1 MAWLQV
7 AGANSVLPPWVR
19 YRFPEIAFI
28 LTKLRQ
34 TPCGDEKCHYCREH
48 HDPEINLERFFGFT
62 GFREK
67 PPTSEG
73 KSLQRAI
80 VADGMR
86 DKPLLAILPTGGG
99 KSLCYQ
105 LPALVRHLGRG
116 MLTVVIS
123 PLQPLMKDQVDN
135 LMKLTGTPFATAING
150 LQTPSERGEVLER
163 VRLGDVAILYI
174 APEQLRSRSVR
185 SVLSQR
191 EAGCST
197 RPTVCPSGVT
207 TSGRITFT
215 PPGSSAS
222 SPGNTTSPC
231 PRFVASPLRPS
242 LMWLRTSPP
251 IFTTNW
257 VRI

>member
-34 TPCGDEKCHYCREH
+34 TPCGDENCRYCREH
-48 HDPEINLERFFGFT
+48 HNPEINLERFFGFA

-67 PPTSEG
+67 PSTREG

-80 VADGMR
+80 VVTGMR

-105 LPALVRHLGRG
+105 LPALVRHRGRG

-123 PLQPLMKDQVDN
+123 PLLALMKDQVDN
-135 LMKLTGTPFATAING
+135 LMKADRHPFCRGHQRASNTPGTWRGAGTRSLGRRGDSLHRARAASQPLRQKRAEPAGDRVLGVRRGPLRVQVGSRLQAG
-150 LQTPSERGEVLER
+150 LPLRRQVHPR
-163 VRLGDVAILYI
+163 VRRRIQPAR
-174 APEQLRSRSVR
+174 APDL
-185 SVLSQR
+185 LL
-191 EAGCST
+191 T
-197 RPTVCPSGVT
+197 
-207 TSGRITFT
+207 
-215 PPGSSAS
+215 
-222 SPGNTTSPC
+222 
-231 PRFVASPLRPS
+231 PLRPS
-242 LMWLRTSPP
+242 PT
-251 IFTTNW
+251 
-257 VRI
+257 